1 MYSSSLK
8 PQEFSSFSLIRTH
21 SIRCTSDCTMEQI
34 ISCWRP
40 SWSYYQAPSTR
51 IHFLLKMRFFFAVFK
66 IDPFTRSVFES
77 FSSVQKC
84 PFSFENAN
92 VFSVFD
98 NLSVLSYRFWYCDI
112 VFKKFRFEESTRKQ
126 KNSAFNVK
134 SSHAKSSWFLYSTQA
149 GGGGREETRSG
160 TEKRCSHYLQSG
172 HPAWWS
178 ADNCSIFLTVNFQT
192 F

>member
-1 MYSSSLK
+1 
-8 PQEFSSFSLIRTH
+8 
-21 SIRCTSDCTMEQI
+21 MEQI

-149 GGGGREETRSG
+149 GGGG
-160 TEKRCSHYLQSG
+160 KRRGLGPRNDVLTTCKAVTLRGGQRIIAVFFSQ
-172 HPAWWS
+172 W
-178 ADNCSIFLTVNFQT
+178 IFLDLLEARSEPVEEIRNA
-192 F
+192 